1 LRWRSR
7 RRAKPGQRLHE
18 GAQDSEKTVPEAS
31 SVHRIESG
39 DLEAT
44 AEAVAKYEAT
54 QERAAESDEKLFNL
68 LSKISVPE

>member
-1 LRWRSR
+1 
-7 RRAKPGQRLHE
+7 
-18 GAQDSEKTVPEAS
+18 
-31 SVHRIESG
+31 VHRIESG